1 MIICFL
7 LVVCVLL
14 LRRSRVGFCNRQHY
28 KISSRAP
35 GQSQIKASVPDPP
48 QTRLSVCL
56 ETSELMNNWM
66 PFFPTNYFSRY
77 FLYSKG
83 SRQDW
88 KKIISVKFRLLMNW
102 LFFLNCGDS
111 ILLLHKFESVCFMYL
126 LKPNINHYS

>member
-66 PFFPTNYFSRY
+66 PFFPTNYISRY
-77 FLYSKG
+77 FLYS

-88 KKIISVKFRLLMNW
+88 KNNWKCEIQTFNELAIFFKIPVIQYCYSINLKVSVL
-102 LFFLNCGDS
+102 C
-111 ILLLHKFESVCFMYL
+111 IYL
-126 LKPNINHYS
+126 SQT